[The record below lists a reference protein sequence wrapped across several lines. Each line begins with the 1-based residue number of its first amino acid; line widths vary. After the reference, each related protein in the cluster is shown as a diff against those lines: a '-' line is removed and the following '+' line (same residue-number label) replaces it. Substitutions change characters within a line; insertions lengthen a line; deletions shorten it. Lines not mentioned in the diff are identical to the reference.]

1 MVMSLLEDQAG
12 RENFNPVSERTLDKL
27 QTSARLDSA
36 GRAERQDVES
46 ASDLKTNRETRCGPR
61 LGWPNR
67 QTTKMNTA
75 RRDGKRASQSNV
87 TRTCERAR
95 ELKALA
101 NELYKGTREYRRSVS
116 EMYKETRKL
125 KG

>member
-12 RENFNPVSERTLDKL
+12 R
-27 QTSARLDSA
+27 DSA

-75 RRDGKRASQSNV
+75 RRDGERVSQSNV
-87 TRTCERAR
+87 LVKEQGN
-95 ELKALA
+95 LK
-101 NELYKGTREYRRSVS
+101 R
-116 EMYKETRKL
+116 
-125 KG
+125 